1 MSEFIVT
8 ILGTSASMP
17 TAQRALPAVLIQH
30 EGRRFLVDCGEGT
43 QRQMMKYGGLHQ
55 PDAVFL
61 THYHPDH
68 MLGLPG
74 MFASLNMMR
83 DDAVLDPTTV
93 YGPEGLGGIR
103 SMCQRAGG
111 HPSFVR
117 FIDNFDSWISYGS
130 LTITPFA
137 TDHGCASQG
146 YVLQEDPR
154 PGRIDVAKAKS
165 LGVEG
170 IGIGMLQG
178 GDEIDGITLADISG
192 PPRPGRKVVI
202 TGDTRPS
209 PTTVEAAK
217 NADLLIHEATFSEA
231 NRSRAKRVKHSTGR
245 EAGWVAKAANVDK
258 LVLTHFSPREDWRYV
273 AEQAGEGSQHSIDT
287 LAAVDGISFDIPVK

>member
-17 TAQRALPAVLIQH
+17 TAKRGLPAVLIQH

-43 QRQMMKYGGLHQ
+43 QRQMMLYGGLHR

-74 MFASLNMMR
+74 LFSSLNMIA
-83 DDAVLDPTTV
+83 DDEEERPTSV
-93 YGPEGLGGIR
+93 FGPPEGLGGIQ
-103 SMCQRAGG
+103 SLCQRAGG
-111 HPSFVR
+111 HPRFVKFYR
-117 FIDNFDSWISYGS
+117 AEGSDMTYGN
-130 LTITPFA
+130 LKVTPFQ
-137 TDHGCASQG
+137 TDHGVPSQG
-146 YVLQEDPR
+146 YVFQEDSR
-154 PGRIDVAKAKS
+154 PGRIDVEKAKS

-202 TGDTRPS
+202 SGDTRPS
-209 PTTVEAAK
+209 PATVAAAK

-231 NRSRAKRVKHSTGR
+231 NRSRARRVKHSTGR
-245 EAGWVAKAANVDK
+245 EAGWVAKAANVRK
-258 LVLTHFSPREDWRYV
+258 LVLTHFSPREDANYIRHE
-273 AEQAGEGSQHSIDT
+273 AAGAVREIAAAKDGDT
-287 LAAVDGISFDIPVK
+287 FEIAVK

>member
-178 GDEIDGITLADISG
+178 GDEIDGI
-192 PPRPGRKVVI
+192 
-202 TGDTRPS
+202 
-209 PTTVEAAK
+209 
-217 NADLLIHEATFSEA
+217 
-231 NRSRAKRVKHSTGR
+231 
-245 EAGWVAKAANVDK
+245 AKAANVDK